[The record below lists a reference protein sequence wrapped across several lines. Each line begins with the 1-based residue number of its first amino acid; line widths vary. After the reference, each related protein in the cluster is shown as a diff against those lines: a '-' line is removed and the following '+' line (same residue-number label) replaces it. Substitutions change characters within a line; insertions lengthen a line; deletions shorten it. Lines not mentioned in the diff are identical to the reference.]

1 MSNFQDKVVLITGA
15 GKGTGRRAAELFAA
29 QGAVVAAADVT
40 PINLD
45 ETVTRITAAGGRV
58 KAYVADIAKKLPIQ
72 GLLNQVLD
80 DLGQI
85 DILVN
90 CAEVEP
96 QKTILEMDEWE
107 WVRTLDV
114 NLTGAFLLTQ
124 SAGRIMKEKNSG
136 IIVHTGGRAKGPGK
150 RAAYSASKAAL
161 ETMVKIAA
169 EEFSAFGIRV
179 CLVNSAEEIM
189 EVCRE

>member
-1 MSNFQDKVVLITGA
+1 MKSLQGKVVLVTGA

-29 QGAVVAAADVT
+29 RGAVIAAADLT

-45 ETVTRITAAGGRV
+45 ETISIITKSGG
-58 KAYVADIAKKLPIQ
+58 VAKPFLFDIARKLPVQ

-80 DLGQI
+80 ECHGI
-85 DILVN
+85 DILIN

-96 QKTILEMDEWE
+96 HRSLLEMDEWD

-124 SAGRIMKEKNSG
+124 SAGRIMKEKRGG
-136 IIVHTGGRAKGPGK
+136 ISEPATIAEEH
-150 RAAYSASKAAL
+150 AAYLTSKAGLEKMVECAADEFQNWNIEVRLALSAEQAL
-161 ETMVKIAA
+161 ELC
-169 EEFSAFGIRV
+169 SP
-179 CLVNSAEEIM
+179 
-189 EVCRE
+189 